1 MDMQLLYELFLKY
14 PEISTDSR
22 QIVPGSLFFALSGEN
37 FDGNRFAS
45 DAIRKGAAY
54 AIIDDSAQQKSEQY
68 IVVDN
73 VLKTLQNLALWHRD
87 KLNIPV
93 IGITGSNGKT
103 TTKELVIKVLG
114 QKYQVAGTEGNLNN
128 HIGVPLSLLRIT
140 SRHEIAVIE
149 MGANHPGEIGFLASL
164 AKPDYGIITNVGKAH
179 LEGFGSF
186 EGVKKTKKELYDY
199 IAQTN
204 GEIILNADDAHLLEM
219 AENTPSVTYS
229 KTNKKAD
236 YLVSR
241 FSSSPFAELSWQKAQ
256 ESQKH
261 HVKSNLPG
269 GFHWTN
275 IMNAV
280 VAGDI
285 FGVLPHNINQA
296 VADYIPS
303 NNRSQVIQSED
314 NHIFL
319 DAYNANPSSM
329 RAALDYFLSADYPD
343 KLLIIGEMM
352 ELGEY
357 SQKEHQDLIDFLK
370 EKENLVED
378 IFLVGNAFPKK
389 TTPFRHFQN
398 TQELEDYLIN
408 NKPKEKSVFI
418 KGSRG
423 NRLESLIKYL

>member
-1 MDMQLLYELFLKY
+1 MDMQALYELFMKY

-45 DAIRKGAAY
+45 EALNKGAAY
-54 AIIDDSAQQKSEQY
+54 AIIDDPAHKKSDHY
-68 IVVDN
+68 IAVEN
-73 VLKTLQNLALWHRD
+73 VLKTLQNLAVWHRD
-87 KLNIPV
+87 KLNIPF

-103 TTKELVIKVLG
+103 TTKELVIKVLR
-114 QKYQVAGTEGNLNN
+114 QKYQAAGTEGNLNN
-128 HIGVPLSLLRIT
+128 HIGVPLSLLKIT

-179 LEGFGSF
+179 LKGFGSF

-199 IAQTN
+199 VASTN
-204 GEIILNADDAHLLEM
+204 GKIILNADDNHLLEM
-219 AENTPSVTYS
+219 AEETPFIGYS
-229 KTNKKAD
+229 KTCKKAD
-236 YLVSR
+236 YLVSLS
-241 FSSSPFAELSWQKAQ
+241 SSSPFAELSWHRAKEKQ
-256 ESQKH
+256 EH
-261 HVKSNLPG
+261 PVKSNLPG
-269 GFHWTN
+269 DFHWTN
-275 IMNAV
+275 IMNAIV
-280 VAGDI
+280 VGDV
-285 FGVLPHNINQA
+285 FGILPEKINTA
-296 VADYIPS
+296 VSEYIPS
-303 NNRSQVIQSED
+303 NNRSQVIQSKY

-329 RAALDYFLSADYPD
+329 RAALEYFLSTGYSDQ
-343 KLLIIGEMM
+343 LLIIGEMM

-370 EKENLVED
+370 EKENLIGE
-378 IFLVGNAFPKK
+378 IFLVGKAFPKN
-389 TTPFRHFQN
+389 TPFRHFE
-398 TQELEDYLIN
+398 TTEELADYLTN

-423 NRLESLIKYL
+423 NRLESLTKYL